1 MGWIGF
7 PTDNI
12 GILPVQLL
20 NEKDR
25 LAPRHQQKVDNGMHS
40 SNPEYDL
47 VVIGAGINGAGIFR
61 EASLRGYKTLLL
73 EKDDLGSGTTATS
86 SRLIHGGLRYLEH
99 YEVPL
104 VRESL
109 RERERLLNA
118 APHLVKPLPLTLPV
132 YKGHKRGPFMIGLGM
147 IAYDLLSYDKSVPNN
162 KMLTRDEALAA
173 EPGLDPGGLRAAG
186 RYYDCQAV
194 FPERLVVENVID
206 GVRHGGTVF
215 THAEVTGFDIED
227 NEVTAITYR
236 DADGLEHRITT
247 ASVINVAGPWI
258 DLVLEDAGDF
268 PRYNGGTKGSHI
280 VVDPFPGAPKDALYI
295 EARQDG
301 RPYFIIPWN
310 DLYLIGTT
318 DIRFDGD
325 INSIVASEEEITYL
339 LNETNMAIPA
349 ANLNRESVLY
359 TFAGVRPLPY
369 VPEGSTSAITRKHI
383 VKSHTPSA
391 TNFFTIVGGKL
402 TTYRSLAE
410 DAVDVIDGA
419 FGRPVGGRMSPTRTQ
434 RLPGAAANMPVEHNH
449 IVAQRPDWLSEQSAN
464 WLVDRYGVRA
474 RDVIA
479 LADSNSRYR
488 EPIREGHPA
497 IVAVVP
503 FSFDHEYARTLAD
516 VMIRRTMLSMDAD
529 AGLPMAE
536 SMSSVAQEIYG
547 WTDSQCEAELAG
559 FHTEIAKQLPRS
571 FAR

>member
-1 MGWIGF
+1 M
-7 PTDNI
+7 
-12 GILPVQLL
+12 V
-20 NEKDR
+20 
-25 LAPRHQQKVDNGMHS
+25 S
-40 SNPEYDL
+40 SHPDYDL
-47 VVIGAGINGAGIFR
+47 VVIGGGINGAGIFR
-61 EASLRGYKTLLL
+61 EASLRGYKTLLI
-73 EKDDLGSGTTATS
+73 EKDDLSGATTATS

-118 APHLVKPLPLTLPV
+118 APHLVTPLPLTLPV

-147 IAYDLLSYDKSVPNN
+147 IAYDLLSYDKSVPNS

-173 EPGLDPGGLRAAG
+173 EPGLDPQGLRAAG
-186 RYYDCQAV
+186 RYYDCQV
-194 FPERLVVENVID
+194 EFPERLVVENVID

-215 THAEVTGFDIED
+215 THATVTDFELAGGKIQA
-227 NEVTAITYR
+227 VMYR
-236 DADGLEHRITT
+236 DADGLEQRITT
-247 ASVINVAGPWI
+247 ASVMNVAGPWI
-258 DLVLEDAGDF
+258 DRVLKKAGSF
-268 PRYNGGTKGSHI
+268 PRMNGGTKGSHI

-310 DLYLIGTT
+310 GLYLIGTT
-318 DIRFDGD
+318 DIRFTGELDE
-325 INSIVASEEEITYL
+325 IVASEEEIDYL
-339 LNETNMAIPA
+339 LAETNMAIPA
-349 ANLNRESVLY
+349 ADLTRESVLY

-369 VPEGSTSAITRKHI
+369 VPDGSTAAITRKHI
-383 VKSHTPSA
+383 VQSHAPEV
-391 TNFFTIVGGKL
+391 TNLFTIIGGKL

-410 DAVDVIDGA
+410 DAVNDIDKL
-419 FGRPVGGRMSPTRTQ
+419 FDRPVGGRKSPTRSQ
-434 RLPGAAANMPVEHNH
+434 RLPGAAENLPVEHNR
-449 IVAQRPDWLSEQSAN
+449 IVAQRPAWLSEESAR

-479 LADSNSRYR
+479 LAETNPRYQ
-488 EPIREGHPA
+488 EPIREAHPA

-536 SMSSVAQEIYG
+536 SMSYVAQEIYG
-547 WTDSQCEAELAG
+547 WSDEQREAELAG
-559 FHTEIAKQLPRS
+559 FHGEIAKQLPRLMAAS
-571 FAR
+571 TR